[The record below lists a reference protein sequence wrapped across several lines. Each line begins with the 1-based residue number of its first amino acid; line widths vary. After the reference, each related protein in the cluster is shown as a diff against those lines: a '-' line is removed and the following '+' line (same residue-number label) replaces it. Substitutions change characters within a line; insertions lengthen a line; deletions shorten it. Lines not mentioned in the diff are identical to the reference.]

1 MSTLVALPERV
12 RLTRAEQITGH
23 LAVGAAHL
31 VTAALAA
38 RPERLRRLLAVLA
51 RRAAPATGDQAAR
64 ARAVVTTLSPR
75 CGSGYGCL
83 PRSIATALLC
93 RLSGT
98 WPTWKS
104 GVRFPPLTS
113 HAWVE
118 ADGTPVGEDPPY
130 IATFTTTLAVPPGGT
145 P

>member
-1 MSTLVALPERV
+1 MSTVVALPERV
-12 RLTRAEQITGH
+12 RLSTREQAAGH

-31 VTAALAA
+31 IT
-38 RPERLRRLLAVLA
+38 AVLA
-51 RRAAPATGDQAAR
+51 TRPARLKTALALFAHRATPATTAQAAR
-64 ARAVVTTLSPR
+64 ARTVVCTVSPR

-93 RLSGT
+93 RLAGT
-98 WPTWKS
+98 WPEWKS

-118 ADGTPVGEDPPY
+118 ADGAPVGEDPHT
-130 IATFTTTLAVPPGGT
+130 ISTFTATLTVPPGGA

>member
-1 MSTLVALPERV
+1 MSTVIALPERV
-12 RLTRAEQITGH
+12 RLTRTEQIVGH

-31 VTAALAA
+31 VTAVLGA
-38 RPERLRRLLAVLA
+38 RPARLRSLLAVLA
-51 RRAAPATGDQAAR
+51 RRVAPATGDQAAR
-64 ARAVVTTLSPR
+64 AREVVTTLSPR

-93 RLSGT
+93 RLDGT
-98 WPTWKS
+98 WPTWKT

-118 ADGTPVGEDPPY
+118 ADGAPVGEDPQY
-130 IATFTTTLAVPPGGT
+130 IATFTTTLTAPPGGSR
-145 P
+145 